1 LILISIE
8 NLFDYFFVIFR
19 QANEQNL
26 TSVINEQTSDFI
38 DTRASNEQGVLASF
52 FNNNTNEQIPLSSS
66 SIPMTTIL
74 PPRTETR
81 TEIWIS
87 RLPNTPPV
95 TEADYESQV

>member
-1 LILISIE
+1 LISIE

>member
-1 LILISIE
+1 MKIDFNMII
-8 NLFDYFFVIFR
+8 VFR
-19 QANEQNL
+19 QANKPNI
-26 TSVINEQTSDFI
+26 TSKINEQTSDFI

-52 FNNNTNEQIPLSSS
+52 FNNNNNTNEQIPLSSS

-74 PPRTETR
+74 PPRTEPR

>member
-1 LILISIE
+1 MNLFYCSIISI
-8 NLFDYFFVIFR
+8 VFR
-19 QANEQNL
+19 QANRQDL

-81 TEIWIS
+81 TEIWVS
-87 RLPNTPPV
+87 RLPNTPPPV
-95 TEADYESQV
+95 TEADYESHV

>member
-1 LILISIE
+1 MISIE